1 MITEKLNNQ
10 PNSDIDIRRQPCSQ
24 TTSTQ
29 TSTSPVHLLAAAT
42 ETPATNPDP
51 DIFKPGEIRW

>member
-1 MITEKLNNQ
+1 MQVKHKHQ
-10 PNSDIDIRRQPCSQ
+10 PNSDIDKRRLTCSQ

-42 ETPATNPDP
+42 ETPVANPDP
-51 DIFKPGEIRW
+51 GVFTPGEILW